1 MPVVATSPYPS
12 AEEVL
17 QAARVLCND
26 AAISID
32 GDVLADSQPFVFP
45 AMELKYEYL
54 QDRLIQSGIETYS
67 KYGYISAV
75 PKVATPDPTVQI
87 QIDYVGTFDGQNN
100 TDQPQLP
107 VDMLEPLEF
116 WERQTIALP
125 AVNTNPWLPMSQAS
139 DSIGTR
145 AQTTRFSLWD
155 WENDTLFLPGATE
168 INDLKCKYLAYMP
181 QITDGTSQ
189 LLVAR
194 CKVAMANLMA
204 AVVATARGGLE
215 TAAKYE
221 ADAEKSIQEII
232 ARSARKQQY
241 GSYVRRPFRARRS
254 RWR

>member
-1 MPVVATSPYPS
+1 MPVVSTSPYPT

-32 GDVLADSQPFVFP
+32 GDVLADDHPFVFP
-45 AMELKYEYL
+45 AMELKYEYM
-54 QDRLIQSGIETYS
+54 QDRLIQAGIETYS
-67 KYGYISAV
+67 KYGHILAV
-75 PKVATPDPTVQI
+75 PVVATADPTAQI
-87 QIDYVGTFDGQNN
+87 EIDYVGCFDGVNN
-100 TDQPQLP
+100 TDQPTLP

-116 WERQTIALP
+116 WERQNVASP
-125 AVNTNPWLPMSQAS
+125 AVNTNPWLEMRQAS

-145 AQTTRFSLWD
+145 GQMTKFSIWD
-155 WENDTLFLPGATE
+155 WENDTLYLPGANQV
-168 INDLKCKYLAYMP
+168 NDLKLKYLAYAP
-181 QITDGTSQ
+181 QITDPTSQ

-204 AVVATARGGLE
+204 ALVSKMRGGLE
-215 TAAKYE
+215 SAQVFE

-232 ARSARKQQY
+232 ARSARKGQY
-241 GSYVRRPFRARRS
+241 ASYVRRPFRARRS

>member
-1 MPVVATSPYPS
+1 MPVVPTSPYPS

-26 AAISID
+26 AAVSID
-32 GDVLADSQPFVFP
+32 GDVLADDQPFVFP

-54 QDRLIQSGIETYS
+54 QDRLIQAGIETYS
-67 KYGYISAV
+67 KYGYINAI
-75 PKVATPDPTVQI
+75 PKVATADPTTQI
-87 QIDYVGTFDGQNN
+87 EIDYVGTFDGLNN

-107 VDMLEPLEF
+107 VDMLMPLEF
-116 WERQTIALP
+116 WERQTVAAP
-125 AVNTNPWLPMSQAS
+125 ATNTNPWLEMKQAS

-145 AQTTRFSLWD
+145 AQSTRFTLWD
-155 WENDTLFLPGATE
+155 WENDTLFLPGATQ

-181 QITDGTSQ
+181 QITDGSSQ

-204 AVVATARGGLE
+204 ALVSTSRGGLE
-215 TAAKYE
+215 VAAKFE

-232 ARSARKQQY
+232 ARSARKQEY
-241 GSYVRRPFRARRS
+241 ASFVRRPFRARRS

>member
-1 MPVVATSPYPS
+1 MPVVPTSPYPS

-26 AAISID
+26 AAVSID
-32 GDVLADSQPFVFP
+32 GDILADSQPFVFP

-54 QDRLIQSGIETYS
+54 QDRLIQAGIETYS
-67 KYGYISAV
+67 KYGYILAV
-75 PKVATPDPTVQI
+75 PVVGTSDPTAQI
-87 QIDYVGTFDGQNN
+87 QIDYVGTYNGDVNS
-100 TDQPQLP
+100 DQPTRP
-107 VDMLEPLEF
+107 VDMLIPLEF
-116 WERQTIALP
+116 WERQNVASPST
-125 AVNTNPWLPMSQAS
+125 NTNPWISMVQAS

-145 AQTTRFSLWD
+145 GQTTKFSIWD
-155 WENDTLFLPGATE
+155 WENDTLFLPGANQ

-204 AVVATARGGLE
+204 ALVAKSRGGLE
-215 TAAKYE
+215 SAAAFE

-241 GSYVRRPFRARRS
+241 ASYVRRPFRERRS